1 MLLIL
6 AIGFYK
12 LIRRFPLIVLILYV
26 TESSAQVVTTGF
38 EKEITE
44 EVEVLSELQV
54 IKAQRNYK
62 LLDHQRNVLTPTK
75 VVPQSKEELIN
86 RVTAYHKLYIYYCS
100 LLIDFDGYYFR
111 ILSNY

>member
-54 IKAQRNYK
+54 IKAQRNDK

-75 VVPQSKEELIN
+75 VVPQSKEELID
-86 RVTAYHKLYIYYCS
+86 RYTAYHKLYIYYCS

-111 ILSNY
+111 IVSNY